1 MSLKRKA
8 FIGLVWSVI
17 QNFGNQAFSLIIFF
31 VLARLL
37 TPATFGL
44 IALANVVLAFMRI
57 FLDQGFTKALI
68 QRQNI
73 EPEHLDTAF
82 WTQVGCGILLTTITF
97 LSADIVAGIFEQPK
111 LIEVLQWL
119 SGIFIINSLSR
130 VHNAILSREFAFKVM
145 AMRSLLATV
154 IGGMAGV
161 IMAYAGFGVWSLVVF
176 NLTSELVGSVVLW
189 SAVEWRPQRRF
200 SFLHFR
206 DLYGFGM
213 YIFAFKFIK
222 FFEKRADNL
231 LIGYFLGEV
240 ALGYYAIAYRILE
253 VMTQLLVSTIDKVAL
268 PTFSRLQTEP
278 KRFRQLLYKTI
289 KLTSLIAFPTYLGV
303 VVLAPELIIALF
315 GEQWIPATGIM
326 QILSFEGL
334 VLSATYF
341 HKSVFV
347 SMGKPSWNVRVS
359 LLSATINFIACLVA
373 VRYGIIAVAI
383 AYIVSSYLV
392 FPISLWAVHKL
403 IEINL
408 SIYLKQFVTSLVSSS
423 IMFGS
428 IWTAKGY
435 LLEIREP
442 KLLVIVGTIIG
453 ILVYALCIKIFE
465 PQLFKQTYEFV
476 KSTISRKK
484 RTV

>member
-17 QNFGNQAFSLIIFF
+17 QNFGNQAFSLIIFL

-82 WTQVGCGILLTTITF
+82 WTQVGCGVLLTTITF
-97 LSADIVAGIFEQPK
+97 LSASLVAGIFKQPK
-111 LIEVLQWL
+111 LIEVLQCL
-119 SGIFIINSLSR
+119 SAIFIINSLSR
-130 VHNAILSREFAFKVM
+130 VHNAILSREFAFKII
-145 AMRSLLATV
+145 ALRSLLATV
-154 IGGMAGV
+154 IGGIVGV
-161 IMAYAGFGVWSLVVF
+161 TMAYAGFGVWSLVVF
-176 NLTSELVGSVVLW
+176 NLTSELVASVVLW
-189 SAVEWRPQRRF
+189 NAVEWRPKWQF
-200 SFLHFR
+200 SHAHFR

-213 YIFAFKFIK
+213 YIFAFKFLK

-253 VMTQLLVSTIDKVAL
+253 VMTQLLVDTIDKVAL

-278 KRFRQLLYKTI
+278 ERFGSLFYKTTQF
-289 KLTSLIAFPTYLGV
+289 TSLITFPTYLGV
-303 VVLAPELIIALF
+303 VVLAPELTISLF
-315 GEQWIPATGIM
+315 GKQWIPATGIM
-326 QILSFEGL
+326 QILAFEGI

-347 SMGKPSWNVRVS
+347 SMGKPSWSVRVS
-359 LLSATINFIACLVA
+359 LLNATVNLIACLVA
-373 VRYGIIAVAI
+373 VRHGIIAVAT
-383 AYIVSSYLV
+383 AYIISSYLV
-392 FPISLWAVHKL
+392 FPISQWVVNKL
-403 IEINL
+403 LKINL
-408 SIYLKQFVTSLVSSS
+408 LTYLKQFVTPLISS
-423 IMFGS
+423 IVMMGA
-428 IWTAKGY
+428 IWTAKRY
-435 LLEIREP
+435 WLEAIDP
-442 KLLVIVGTIIG
+442 KLSIIVGTVIG
-453 ILVYALCIKIFE
+453 VSVYALGIKILE
-465 PQLFKQTYEFV
+465 PQLFVRTWKFV
-476 KSTISRKK
+476 KFSTAKKK
-484 RTV
+484 RTA